1 MDNTRDFTEAET
13 IARVKNSPAPE
24 VGPAEVN
31 EGDMV
36 AGYRV
41 ESMIGK
47 GGMGKV
53 FRVRDEMTGKVA
65 ALKVLI
71 LDESMG
77 ERDRKSQIER
87 FTNEAQI
94 MWQLSDEKIPC
105 VPLIYHMPKEPLG
118 IIMEYLSGTPLD
130 NMLNQYVEDA
140 QKDLRTRALVEMLS
154 TVAFALHKAHGLGI
168 IHRDL
173 KPSNILIRDYKD
185 FSAPL
190 QPVLVDFGI
199 AKNPDRHLTESQ
211 TMMGTPAY
219 MSPEQLMGKTDEV
232 TAASDIFSMGLVLF
246 RILAGEEFYKGL
258 VSDGLPIFERV
269 MGMLNVIKNSDTDG
283 VDRIGKRLE
292 VISAEYRPVI
302 RRCLAY
308 DPQNRYRTMDELAKA
323 MISLSDVYTEANF
336 SLLTANTKNKLP
348 PPPDDA
354 GSQISIT
361 LDSTK
366 DLKVNTL
373 NYVEPSD
380 VASSKQMISKKYF
393 IIGAVAV
400 GLIIGVIFLSMG
412 LKGSNKTEEKST
424 VEKNTDKKG
433 IVSSNKSP
441 TPSLKSSC
449 GILDNADSFLSCVI
463 KESNFELG
471 EKWLEMIGKTA
482 DEICFS
488 NEKAAGQEEN
498 CLKLYDLVFKA
509 TLKSCAKTKAG
520 DMALSCFDKA
530 ASTSLKPELLQY
542 LVLLEG
548 YHRFCHGASDKKLRA
563 SFKACTAYENAFAIK
578 GPRSMKPLIKNLE
591 HLCQKE
597 KSPTDQMECM
607 RKQVSLSYKNPEIIH
622 AGLAY
627 LKVIFC
633 FSGPKYK
640 RAALSACKWMTKHI
654 EKARKSADPYRDRRA
669 ALRD

>member
-24 VGPAEVN
+24 VGPADVK
-31 EGDMV
+31 EGDTV
-36 AGYRV
+36 AGYKV
-41 ESMIGK
+41 ETLIGK

-71 LDESMG
+71 LDESMSD
-77 ERDRKSQIER
+77 RDRKTQIER

-130 NMLNQYVEDA
+130 NMLNQYVPEEE
-140 QKDLRTRALVEMLS
+140 QSLRMSALVDMLR

-168 IHRDL
+168 VHRDL
-173 KPSNILIRDYKD
+173 KPSNILIRDYKN
-185 FSAPL
+185 FSTPL

-246 RILAGEEFYKGL
+246 RILAGDDFYKGL
-258 VSDGLPIFERV
+258 VSDALPIFERV
-269 MGMLNVIKNSDTDG
+269 MGMLNVIKNSDTDDI
-283 VDRIGKRLE
+283 DRIGKRLE
-292 VISAEYRPVI
+292 VISPKYRPVI

-308 DPQNRYRTMDELAKA
+308 DPGSRYRTMEDLANA
-323 MISLSDVYTEANF
+323 MIPLSDNYTEANY
-336 SLLTANTKNKLP
+336 SLLTADTKSLP

-354 GSQISIT
+354 LT
-361 LDSTK
+361 LDATK
-366 DLKVNTL
+366 NFKANAKSPAAPPPEVQADK
-373 NYVEPSD
+373 
-380 VASSKQMISKKYF
+380 KISKKYIVIGLLSVGF
-393 IIGAVAV
+393 IIGAIV
-400 GLIIGVIFLSMG
+400 LSIV
-412 LKGSNKTEEKST
+412 LSGSGKSGKSENET
-424 VEKNTDKKG
+424 GAKSDKKE
-433 IVSSNKSP
+433 NN
-441 TPSLKSSC
+441 TPDKTPAVAKTSVCSMNESGSKL
-449 GILDNADSFLSCVI
+449 LSCLL
-463 KESNFELG
+463 KEASPDKQMELFEKAAT
-471 EKWLEMIGKTA
+471 EV
-482 DEICFS
+482 CFS
-488 NEKAAGQEEN
+488 KEKAAGQEEN
-498 CLKLYDLVFKA
+498 CLKLYDRVYRD
-509 TLKSCAKTKAG
+509 TLKSCTKTPAG
-520 DMALSCFDKA
+520 DLALQCFEK
-530 ASTSLKPELLQY
+530 SVLSSVKPELLQY

-563 SFKACTAYENAFAIK
+563 TSKACTAYENAFAIT
-578 GPRSMKPLIKNLE
+578 GPKSTKQLVKDLEPLCDKD
-591 HLCQKE
+591 KA
-597 KSPTDQMECM
+597 SPTHLMECL
-607 RKQVSLSYKNPEIIH
+607 RKQLSITYKNPEIIH

-627 LKVIFC
+627 LRVDFC
-633 FSGPKYK
+633 FTGPKYK
-640 RAALSACKWMTKHI
+640 RAARSACKWMTKHI

-669 ALRD
+669 TLRN